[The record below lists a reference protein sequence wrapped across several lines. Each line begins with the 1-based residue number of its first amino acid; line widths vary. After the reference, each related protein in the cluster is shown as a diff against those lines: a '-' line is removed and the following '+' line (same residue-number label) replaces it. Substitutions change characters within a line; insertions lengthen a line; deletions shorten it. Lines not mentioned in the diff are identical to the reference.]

1 MENHS
6 GHLKKLNLF
15 FDTFVEFSSSK
26 LKFFFNL
33 FIIFFL
39 ISIIST
45 SITFYEEI
53 SKIILNKEY
62 NKMFLTFL
70 GFLFLGLILFL
81 GVLVAFLLKVFMKS
95 KTKTHIIVDK
105 ILK

>member
-1 MENHS
+1 
-6 GHLKKLNLF
+6 
-15 FDTFVEFSSSK
+15 
-26 LKFFFNL
+26 
-33 FIIFFL
+33 
-39 ISIIST
+39 
-45 SITFYEEI
+45 
-53 SKIILNKEY
+53 
-62 NKMFLTFL
+62 MFLTFL